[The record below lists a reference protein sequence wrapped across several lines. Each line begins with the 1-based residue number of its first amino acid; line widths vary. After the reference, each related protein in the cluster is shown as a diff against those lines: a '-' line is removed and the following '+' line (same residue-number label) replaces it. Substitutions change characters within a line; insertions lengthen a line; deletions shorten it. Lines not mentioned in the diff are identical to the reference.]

1 MSEFA
6 PIATVADMAVQDSD
20 DVLAGYRAGLAG
32 DPEPLASVFSR
43 AYWHGWRN
51 GRVDGGHATPD
62 AAQAALAH
70 EYAETQRAN

>member
-1 MSEFA
+1 MPEFT
-6 PIATVADMAVQDSD
+6 PVTTVADMAAQDSE
-20 DVLAGYRAGLAG
+20 DVLAGYRAGLQG
-32 DPEPLASVFSR
+32 YPEPVASIFSR

-51 GRVDGGHATPD
+51 GRVDGGYAEPD